1 MKKLWK
7 GVEGVLCGYFQENGI
22 WVSGSSQDV
31 PTSFS
36 KETQD
41 TLYALEDTS
50 WWFRYRSLAISVF
63 ADRLLSKKQLILD
76 VGGGNGYTTL
86 QMQEKGYR
94 IALLEPSYAACQNA
108 KDRGISTVICGA
120 LSYETMKDGSVPQ
133 FLLLDVLEHIEDDVG
148 FLKLMGQKLAPG
160 GKILLTVPAFQ
171 ALWSSE
177 DAEAGHYRR
186 YTARQ
191 VKEAA
196 AKAGFAV
203 AYAGYFFGFLFF
215 PILLVRVGFE
225 KAGILKK
232 SGERTEEEK
241 REIGRKQF
249 QERKGLV
256 QAVLSM
262 LERWELHKLIKNRK
276 VHFGSSIICVLEKL

>member
-1 MKKLWK
+1 MGIGQQPGCPDQFFQRDAGYAVCAGRYLL
-7 GVEGVLCGYFQENGI
+7 VVPLPVLGYFCFCGQAVI
-22 WVSGSSQDV
+22 
-31 PTSFS
+31 
-36 KETQD
+36 
-41 TLYALEDTS
+41 
-50 WWFRYRSLAISVF
+50 
-63 ADRLLSKKQLILD
+63 KKTAYFGRG
-76 VGGGNGYTTL
+76 GGGNGYTTL